1 MKNTA
6 LLAGLYRL
14 NWIDPQY
21 TLPDQESILTTLEDH
36 GIDYFARGD
45 YDKTALTQMLPE
57 DRTRYV
63 LSFFKDYL
71 ENLSLGLNW
80 NYDDREMPGV
90 AINCIL

>member
-6 LLAGLYRL
+6 LLAGLYRV

-21 TLPDQESILTTLEDH
+21 TLPDLESILTALETR

-45 YDKTALTQMLPE
+45 YDKAALTQMPPE
-57 DRTRYV
+57 ERSRYA

-71 ENLSLGLNW
+71 EDLSSGLN
-80 NYDDREMPGV
+80 
-90 AINCIL
+90 

>member
-21 TLPDQESILTTLEDH
+21 TLSDPESLLTAVETR

-45 YDKTALTQMLPE
+45 YDKTALTQMPPE
-57 DRTRYV
+57 ERSRYV
-63 LSFFKDYL
+63 LSFFFKDYL
-71 ENLSLGLNW
+71 EDLSSGLN
-80 NYDDREMPGV
+80 
-90 AINCIL
+90 